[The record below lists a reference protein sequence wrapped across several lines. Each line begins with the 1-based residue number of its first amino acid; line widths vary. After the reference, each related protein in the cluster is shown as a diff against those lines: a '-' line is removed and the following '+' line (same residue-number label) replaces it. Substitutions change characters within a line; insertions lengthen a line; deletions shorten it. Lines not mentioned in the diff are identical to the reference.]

1 MFNFRIRVKQILLL
15 MGDFVVFQLSVPIML
30 LLRYGQVTAENYDQH
45 AFPFLILS
53 LLWLVGFYV
62 AGLYD
67 LRLSRDTLKFF
78 RTYFEGTVAN
88 LLLSLGFF
96 YLLPIF
102 GITPRTNLFL
112 FVAIVLVLDYVWRLG
127 FNRLIAKGLFRTRV
141 LFVGTPEDA
150 IGVDNLIRETAPGF
164 ELKAV
169 IQTAA
174 GTRFDDGSVVWY
186 ASPDAIKELVNKN
199 LIDTIVIGHKPEE
212 VIGLQDALY
221 ETIFSA
227 VTLVDRATFEEMATG
242 RIPLEHIS
250 QSWFLSHIR
259 EGEKV
264 AYESV
269 KRFFDLLSAIPIG
282 LVTLVLFPF
291 LALLVKISSPGPIL
305 IRQKRVGLKGRTF
318 TLYKFRSMRQDAEA
332 DGRPKLASDQ
342 KNDPRVTR
350 IGKILR
356 ATSLDELPQI
366 WNILRGDMSVIGP
379 RPERPEFVEELTRQM
394 PFYALRHLTR
404 PGVTGWA
411 QVNFRYA
418 SSFADNIKKLQYDLY
433 YIKHRSFMLDL
444 SILLKTIRIVL
455 RRIGI

>member
-112 FVAIVLVLDYVWRLG
+112 FVAIVLVLDYIWRLG

-141 LFVGTPEDA
+141 LFAGTPEDA

-174 GTRFDDGSVVWY
+174 GTRFDDGSIVWY

-227 VTLVDRATFEEMATG
+227 VTLVDRATFEEIATG

-291 LALLVKISSPGPIL
+291 LALLVKMSSPGPIL
-305 IRQKRVGLKGRTF
+305 IRQKRVGLKGEPF

-342 KNDPRVTR
+342 KNDPRVTH

>member
-1 MFNFRIRVKQILLL
+1 

>member
-45 AFPFLILS
+45 ALPFLILA

-112 FVAIVLVLDYVWRLG
+112 FVAIVLVLDYIWRLG
-127 FNRLIAKGLFRTRV
+127 FNKLIAKGLFRTRV
-141 LFVGTPEDA
+141 LFVGSPEDA
-150 IGVDNLIRETAPGF
+150 IGMDNLIRETAPGF

-169 IQTAA
+169 VQTAA
-174 GTRFDDGSVVWY
+174 GTRFDDGTIVWY

-199 LIDTIVIGHKPEE
+199 SIDTIVIGHKPEE
-212 VIGLQDALY
+212 VPGLQDALY

-227 VTLVDRATFEEMATG
+227 VTLVDRAAFEEMATG

-269 KRFFDLLSAIPIG
+269 KRFFDLLLVIPVG

-291 LALLVKISSPGPIL
+291 LTLLVKISSPGPIL
-305 IRQKRVGLKGRTF
+305 IRQKRVGLKGRVF

-404 PGVTGWA
+404 P
-411 QVNFRYA
+411 
-418 SSFADNIKKLQYDLY
+418 
-433 YIKHRSFMLDL
+433 
-444 SILLKTIRIVL
+444 
-455 RRIGI
+455 